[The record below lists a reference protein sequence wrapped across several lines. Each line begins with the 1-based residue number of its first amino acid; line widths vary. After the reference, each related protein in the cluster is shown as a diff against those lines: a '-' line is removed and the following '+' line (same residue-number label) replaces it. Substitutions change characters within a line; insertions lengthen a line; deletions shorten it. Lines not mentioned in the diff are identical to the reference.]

1 MRASINYYSITAP
14 TTILETNPEHLLC
27 VSESIVSNYTWQT
40 GLTCLK
46 QDTDAARD
54 VSFSK

>member
-1 MRASINYYSITAP
+1 MF
-14 TTILETNPEHLLC
+14 ETNLENVCP
-27 VSESIVSNYTWQT
+27 SGSTISNSTSQS